1 MGTEG
6 TDTQKLPI
14 VIEPREWEELTA
26 ILRAYVPGR
35 RVWAFGSRATGQRV
49 KRYSDLDLLV
59 DGEDLSMREAAMLEE
74 ALVESRLPFKVDVL
88 QMGEIAAEFRER
100 IAGEMVVLIGELS

>member
-1 MGTEG
+1 MESEEKA
-6 TDTQKLPI
+6 KLP
-14 VIEPREWEELTA
+14 VVMAPHEWEELQG
-26 ILRAYVPGR
+26 ILRACVPGR

-59 DGEDLSMREAAMLEE
+59 DGEGLSMREAAILEE

-88 QMGEIAAEFRER
+88 QMGEITADFRER
-100 IAGEMVVLIGELS
+100 IVGEMVAVVG